1 MRDPEF
7 GELET
12 SVHGWMGT
20 VGYDGDSI
28 CVIFGA
34 EDLGAD
40 ATLRAFARANL
51 ADLSGHDDRAREI
64 AHRDNPGLVLQRLA
78 SIAFVYPAETWIKLL
93 RADGVEAARQL
104 SPTRPIV
111 SLCYELLADDNV
123 LEVDMDGDTLLDV
136 DYHGIYG
143 CCGEPKDPS

>member
-7 GELET
+7 GDLET

-20 VGYDGDSI
+20 AEYDGESI

-34 EDLGAD
+34 DDLRAD
-40 ATLRAFARANL
+40 VALRAFARAHLTNL
-51 ADLSGHDDRAREI
+51 SALDDRARSF
-64 AHRDNPGLVLQRLA
+64 ASQDNPGLVLQRLA
-78 SIAFVYPAETWIKLL
+78 SIAFVYPADTWIKLL
-93 RADGVEAARQL
+93 QADGVESARNL
-104 SPTRPIV
+104 TPTRPIV
-111 SLCYELLADDNV
+111 SMCYELLADDNV
-123 LEVDMDGDTLLDV
+123 LEVDVDGEALLDL